1 VTTCGG
7 CARPRL
13 PLAGAALSGTRPG
26 SPFLLLLRH
35 PIRQRGL
42 SQFNCL
48 RQARISGAEPEVA
61 FRPTQRDQSYRPATC
76 LPAACEYSAHTV
88 IWASRGRSSVIGS
101 IDFCDLARRPGA
113 GRAARCA
120 GDRQLRL
127 QERAPPP
134 QPGQRCHAC
143 RGHVEEGRL
152 RRCRY
157 QARSERATARLV
169 RADMRWRREYL
180 GAR

>member
-13 PLAGAALSGTRPG
+13 PLTGAALSGTRPG

-76 LPAACEYSAHTV
+76 LPAAWLLVLLIFAISLGSAPAQAERRV
-88 IWASRGRSSVIGS
+88 ALVIGNS
-101 IDFCDLARRPGA
+101 AYKSVPRTPSTM
-113 GRAARCA
+113 
-120 GDRQLRL
+120 LRL
-127 QERAPPP
+127 S
-134 QPGQRCHAC
+134 GAC
-143 RGHVEEGRL
+143 
-152 RRCRY
+152 
-157 QARSERATARLV
+157 
-169 RADMRWRREYL
+169 
-180 GAR
+180 